1 MTNTQERKLK
11 IQIYNLEREV
21 YLLKRDVIKLLEENL
36 KITRTAAAYQRELQG
51 K

>member
-1 MTNTQERKLK
+1 MTNTQERKLR
-11 IQIYNLEREV
+11 IEIYNLTHENT
-21 YLLKRDVIKLLEENL
+21 LLKRDVIKLLEENL